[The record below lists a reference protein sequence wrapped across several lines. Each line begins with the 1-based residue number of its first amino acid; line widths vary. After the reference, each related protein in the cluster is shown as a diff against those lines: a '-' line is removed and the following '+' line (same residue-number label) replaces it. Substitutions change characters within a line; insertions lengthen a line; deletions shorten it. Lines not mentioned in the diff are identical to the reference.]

1 MRIYKFQRLFS
12 ILPFF
17 STINCMVVSVVEL
30 LRRKATW
37 KQWLY
42 FAGILVV
49 AALLIV
55 FSSVFVLAGK
65 SLFLHLL
72 VAAVITT
79 VANFLMVNLQ
89 ERCYRRR
96 CELGFPPENK
106 VYQRIVFFV
115 MLGYL
120 IASAIIAFSL
130 VIVLLAFSLSER
142 LNYEDTNGID
152 NTSLQQI
159 TIDDLVSSRI
169 SRVAHKGYVSSEGW
183 ESGVE
188 ERLSDCDR
196 DSIWYTYGKIN
207 GLDTLH
213 ATKAGADVLE
223 LTITSTL
230 ESGNAE
236 IVIVVDGVYYAHVPI
251 NETTTVTIPNVKGK
265 TVVVRG
271 GFEAAQIDISIER
284 Q

>member
-17 STINCMVVSVVEL
+17 STFNCMVVSVVEL
-30 LRRKATW
+30 LRRNAKLR
-37 KQWLY
+37 QWLY
-42 FAGILVV
+42 FVSIVAT

-55 FSSVFVLAGK
+55 MSSVCLLAEK
-65 SLFLHLL
+65 SLFLRLV
-72 VAAVITT
+72 VAAAITT
-79 VANFLMVNLQ
+79 IANFLMVDLQ

-96 CELGFPPENK
+96 CEIGFPPENK

-120 IASAIIAFSL
+120 IASVIIAFSL
-130 VIVLLAFSLSER
+130 VIVLLAFSLSKKWD
-142 LNYEDTNGID
+142 YEDTNGVD

-169 SRVAHKGYVSSEGW
+169 SCVAYKGYVSKEGW
-183 ESGVE
+183 KSGVE
-188 ERLSDCDR
+188 ERLSDYDR
-196 DSIWYTYGKIN
+196 DSIWYTYSKIS
-207 GLDTLH
+207 GLKTLH
-213 ATKAGADVLE
+213 ATKASADVLN
-223 LTITSTL
+223 LTVTSTL

-236 IVIVVDGVYYAHVPI
+236 IVIMVDDVYYAHVPI
-251 NETTTVTIPNVKGK
+251 NQTTTVTIPDVKGK

-271 GFEAAQIDISIER
+271 GFEAAQIEVSIER
-284 Q
+284 H

>member
-17 STINCMVVSVVEL
+17 STLNCMVMSIVEL
-30 LRRKATW
+30 LRRNAKLR
-37 KQWLY
+37 QWLY
-42 FAGILVV
+42 FASIVAT

-55 FSSVFVLAGK
+55 ISSVCLLAEK
-65 SLFLHLL
+65 SLFLRLV
-72 VAAVITT
+72 VAAAITT
-79 VANFLMVNLQ
+79 IANFLMVDLQ
-89 ERCYRRR
+89 ERCYLRR
-96 CELGFPPENK
+96 CEIGFPPENK

-130 VIVLLAFSLSER
+130 VIVLLASSLSER
-142 LNYEDTNGID
+142 LNYEDTNGVD

-169 SRVAHKGYVSSEGW
+169 SRVAYKGYVSSEGW

-230 ESGNAE
+230 VSGNAE

-251 NETTTVTIPNVKGK
+251 NETTTVTIPGVKGK
-265 TVVVRG
+265 TVIVRG